1 MEGEALA
8 RKKEPGPQHKY
19 TLNYELQSQRPKT
32 PFYVSMSKSAGRGDS
47 TAKAIKKD
55 KTPGPASY
63 QTEKNMN
70 KIAGYTKVVNA
81 VGISGFSVSNG
92 CNVSTGDKMRLKTN
106 RFLDEVTKRSK
117 KVPGVGQ
124 YVNLEKAMDKM
135 KSRPITSLRQKRH

>member
-1 MEGEALA
+1 
-8 RKKEPGPQHKY
+8 
-19 TLNYELQSQRPKT
+19 
-32 PFYVSMSKSAGRGDS
+32 MSKSAGRGDS

-55 KTPGPASY
+55 KTPGPATYS
-63 QTEKNMN
+63 TEKSITR
-70 KIAGYTKVVNA
+70 IAGYKNVVNA
-81 VGISGFSVSNG
+81 VGVSGFAVGGG

-124 YVNLEKAMDKM
+124 YLNVEKGMNM